1 MYFINKMWWCSA
13 ATHFGLSTGKIAIRR
28 SLWCMQEPQC
38 HARIITL
45 KIQKNHIPIYFDPCV
60 VSHHFGYGF
69 VCLLRCPNTK
79 SQNVNSRYR
88 LCCINAMAR
97 KKERGLKENYINKR
111 IESNSKQVAETAM
124 NRKSTRSKM
133 SKRMDGRE
141 SERAGE
147 IEWK

>member
-1 MYFINKMWWCSA
+1 MFGHTARHTFWFINGGNCNSSFA
-13 ATHFGLSTGKIAIRR
+13 VLQ
-28 SLWCMQEPQC
+28 QEPHC

-45 KIQKNHIPIYFDPCV
+45 KIQKNHIPIYSDPCV

-69 VCLLRCPNTK
+69 VCLLRCSEYK

-88 LCCINAMAR
+88 LCCINAMTR
-97 KKERGLKENYINKR
+97 KKERGLRENYINKR
-111 IESNSKQVAETAM
+111 IESNSKQVAETAI

-141 SERAGE
+141 RE
-147 IEWK
+147 IKWK